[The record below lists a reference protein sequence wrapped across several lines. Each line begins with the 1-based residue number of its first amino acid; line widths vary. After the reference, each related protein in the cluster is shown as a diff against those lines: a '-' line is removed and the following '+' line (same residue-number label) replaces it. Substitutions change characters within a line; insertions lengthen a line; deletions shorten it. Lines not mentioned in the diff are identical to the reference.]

1 MMNLLLISSWSE
13 LFSGSVAQIIVVIA
27 SLIVLVIL
35 VQVVQSLVKKN
46 SKSKIVDAEQNADN
60 VKNIPAEEIA
70 AIAMA
75 LHLYLDN
82 VHDEESNV
90 LTIKRI
96 ERRYSPWN
104 SKIYGLN
111 NLHR

>member
-27 SLIVLVIL
+27 SLILLVIL